1 MKKQTGFS
9 LLALCLLVSGCT
21 VESEGQKISADT
33 LSELIHKP
41 QISIVLEDKKLPAC
55 GADLDTLDSS
65 LWIEID
71 QPLTETTSLLIRTE
85 LERDNGKWLLKD
97 AAWNTWQ
104 PTDAD
109 ENLNWQAI
117 NIHVWQSIHKEEN
130 KDLMLVV
137 SFQEGD
143 LPENMNGGYF
153 ISKDYTINIE
163 KLLACQNPL
172 TFQQLGQEF
181 NLGVKQYNPYN
192 LPEYLTIGE

>member
-1 MKKQTGFS
+1 
-9 LLALCLLVSGCT
+9 
-21 VESEGQKISADT
+21 
-33 LSELIHKP
+33 
-41 QISIVLEDKKLPAC
+41 
-55 GADLDTLDSS
+55 
-65 LWIEID
+65 
-71 QPLTETTSLLIRTE
+71 
-85 LERDNGKWLLKD
+85 
-97 AAWNTWQ
+97 
-104 PTDAD
+104 
-109 ENLNWQAI
+109 
-117 NIHVWQSIHKEEN
+117 
-130 KDLMLVV
+130 MLVV